1 MVAADGTG
9 QFDIIG
15 GSRAGDSNTTT
26 VSPGKVCYI
35 TTGGCLP
42 AGADAVV
49 MVEETETVSSDRVR
63 VLKAAAPGQNIRQPS
78 SDMAVGDQVLAAG
91 NIVGPA
97 EVGLLASVGAVAPVV
112 CPQAVVAIASTGDE
126 LADADAPVG
135 SLPAGTVRDSNRA
148 MLCAACQDEGA
159 AVVDLGIL
167 GDETEK
173 LEQMLDTAIERG
185 AHVLVTSGG
194 VSMGDRDLVKPLLE
208 RRGKIHFGRVLMKP
222 GKHTHTHTHTH
233 THKHTHTHTQTDINM
248 LMMMKLCRWN
258 QESHSPSPP
267 SRTARAISLSL
278 DSLATPSL
286 PWSPSS

>member
-26 VSPGKVCYI
+26 VSSGKVCYI

-126 LADADAPVG
+126 LADADAPVVQIQVW
-135 SLPAGTVRDSNRA
+135 AR
-148 MLCAACQDEGA
+148 
-159 AVVDLGIL
+159 
-167 GDETEK
+167 
-173 LEQMLDTAIERG
+173 
-185 AHVLVTSGG
+185 
-194 VSMGDRDLVKPLLE
+194 
-208 RRGKIHFGRVLMKP
+208 
-222 GKHTHTHTHTH
+222 
-233 THKHTHTHTQTDINM
+233 
-248 LMMMKLCRWN
+248 
-258 QESHSPSPP
+258 P
-267 SRTARAISLSL
+267 SRNTARMGVLQSHHSAEGGIQRLRSVKRS
-278 DSLATPSL
+278 AVC
-286 PWSPSS
+286 